1 MTMQS
6 GQSLRVRLAEATRS
20 FLELRPAVE
29 AGRPWPLG
37 RVEPGA
43 PEDGWGPPEI
53 LAHVAEMLPYWLGE
67 VERVLEGS
75 VAGTPG
81 TVSIA
86 TGAPTAFGRMETD
99 PLRILRV
106 EQDRSLPV
114 GELFD
119 RIAQDAARWDAR
131 LATFGEAQ
139 LRTIGRHPRRGDM
152 TVDQMLEAFVV
163 GHLEGHIVQ
172 LRDATAARPPVRPAP
187 SA

>member
-6 GQSLRVRLAEATRS
+6 EPLRARLAEATRS
-20 FLELRPAVE
+20 FLDLRPGVE

-43 PEDGWGPPEI
+43 PEGGWGPPEI

-75 VAGTPG
+75 VAGAPG

-86 TGAPTAFGRMETD
+86 TGGSTAFGRTETD

-106 EQDRSLPV
+106 EHDRMLPV
-114 GELFD
+114 RELFD

-131 LATFGEAQ
+131 LATFGEAE
-139 LRTIGRHPRRGDM
+139 LGTLGRHPRRGDM
-152 TVDQMLEAFVV
+152 TVAEMLEPFVV

-172 LRDATAARPPVRPAP
+172 LRDAIAARPPDAPPP